1 MALKK
6 PLSTPFGINVND
18 AYHRVASI
26 AMSRPAKVSFALNA
40 YATGA
45 AHEAPLSA
53 KTYSFDYDLHG
64 SNVIAQAYE
73 YLKTLKEFE
82 GATDC

>member
-6 PLSTPFGINVND
+6 SLSTAFGINVND
-18 AYHRVASI
+18 AYHRVASV
-26 AMSRPAKVSFALNA
+26 ALSRPAKVSFALNA

-45 AHEAPLSA
+45 AHEAPLWA
-53 KTYSFDYDLHG
+53 KTYSFDYDLNG
-64 SNVIAQAYE
+64 ANVIAQAYD

-82 GATDC
+82 GAVDC